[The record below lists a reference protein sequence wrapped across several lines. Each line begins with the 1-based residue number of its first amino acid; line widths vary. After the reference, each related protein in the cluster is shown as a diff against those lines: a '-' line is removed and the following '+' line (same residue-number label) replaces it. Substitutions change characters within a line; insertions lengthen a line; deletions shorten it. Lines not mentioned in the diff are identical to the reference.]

1 MLLFLSRGYF
11 PFQFFVLGF
20 DVFGREKIYHNTS
33 TGKTG
38 FGGITVS
45 PLLDG
50 ALELEHL
57 RGLPPRAWDP
67 RD

>member
-1 MLLFLSRGYF
+1 MSS
-11 PFQFFVLGF
+11 QFFAPGF

-45 PLLDG
+45 PLVDR
-50 ALELEHL
+50 ALAL
-57 RGLPPRAWDP
+57 
-67 RD
+67 